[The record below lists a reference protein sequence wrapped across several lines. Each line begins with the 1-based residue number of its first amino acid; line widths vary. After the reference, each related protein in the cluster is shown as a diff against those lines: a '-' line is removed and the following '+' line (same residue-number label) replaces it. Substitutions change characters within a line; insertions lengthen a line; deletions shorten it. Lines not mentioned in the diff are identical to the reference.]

1 LERVIRG
8 EGSWRYLMSD
18 LISRAE
24 RFVRER
30 HKGQFRRN
38 GEPYINHPLRVSE
51 NVLKFKG
58 SPRVSELAA
67 AALLHDTLEDTDTKV
82 SEIREKFGE
91 FVALLVVQLTIDRS
105 IANTIGKTKYLSK
118 KFSDERKVGDWALA
132 IKLADRLD
140 NVSDFDIMDDEFVAR
155 YTLQTLEFLSVIEN
169 NRKLSAIHTELIRE
183 IRNKMDDVKL

>member
-1 LERVIRG
+1 
-8 EGSWRYLMSD
+8 MSD